1 MHYLPLLALVLALA
15 GRPIWQTSAQDVA
28 CGTSRRIT
36 PLRVQSLVDAIV
48 LGDAVNC
55 TGGGSVEAVW
65 AGVITLDTPISVGS
79 GTFLSITGENDT
91 AGVQGRGQTR
101 LFGVSLAGGL
111 TLTNLKL
118 SGGSAASGGAIQSSM
133 AAVTLNGCV
142 FDGNVATDGDGG
154 AVRVEGGELTI
165 VGGEFSGN
173 SASGNGGAVLA
184 TDAAVVIENGTRFE
198 GNSAIEGGGLYCG
211 GSENET
217 LLSAGDNASCSLSG
231 VVFAFNNASSE
242 ILLDYDQIA
251 APSTQAPLITLYG
264 GGGAAFYHTVVN
276 ITDSV
281 FEYNYAQLSGGA
293 LFGGTDSAMAIDG
306 VTFENNFTPG
316 FAGGMAASTAS
327 LGGNT
332 LLMNNSAM
340 QSGGGVLGWD
350 PTGAVEFNDVVCSN
364 NTAGGNG
371 GCFFGS
377 GRGVVNPGTLMR
389 SNEGI
394 YGAGVFASAD
404 SYISVEGGNFTT
416 NRAVGS
422 GGFLYATDG
431 ANVTIKG
438 GAVSNNVADRRAG
451 AVYCSGDFLD
461 KGSSKV
467 TIEGGTF
474 SNNEAL
480 ELGGAVVAW
489 GDTNVVTIK
498 GGEFINNTAKFFG
511 GFIFLEEEASLSCE
525 GAIVEG
531 NTAGDQG
538 GGIYA
543 RDATWVNSSCDLI
556 CNQAPQGAAAY
567 LTSTFEA
574 ANFENHTVFDTE
586 TSGSSV
592 VYVTETSVIATDVSF
607 QSGGGLQEDS
617 SNSAI
622 QLEGGA
628 TLSAKRC
635 VFGGWTGDSVIQN
648 ANPAQGSL
656 VMDCCDFGDT
666 AAAMV
671 VTSPHS
677 DARIRNALVGD
688 LTIENAAVENNSLV
702 LVDRALGCDNLSI
715 CGPGECV
722 DSAFGVLCECL
733 EDDMCLGGSCTL
745 SIALKTPP
753 PVVTYSPDLVYFELL
768 VSASANGS
776 TPVIWNLTFGADEL
790 SLQVLPSSGIL
801 PPGEDSTVL
810 VTGSPQG
817 REVGGSL
824 ASQFVVASVGNGT
837 SDSTTGVDVEVFSA
851 FYLCQAFE
859 YAMPVDG
866 EDATFSCEQCAN
878 VDGAEGLDCEHPG
891 ATLASLPI
899 REGYWRSSG
908 DSLIIHQCVYHTACV
923 GATQISSA
931 QDYCGEGYQGPY
943 CAVCTEGFGR
953 GAGNTCHSCEGTKS
967 RLLIAAGSLFVLAIL
982 LLTILA
988 VVYLVGG
995 LDAVEGLRRSLST
1008 RSVLSGR
1015 DSSSHKAGSS
1025 GKSIGR
1031 DTLAD
1036 SLAPAVKVAS
1046 EVEERRAEGAASRKG
1061 ITSVPLSE
1069 ADVSDMK
1076 SDASSDT
1083 DNEDITF
1090 RHVPPMAGGG
1100 GQPGCCGHGE
1110 KIKRLAA
1117 RLPMDKIKILV
1128 VVWQILSVFPS
1139 ITAVDF
1145 PPAYARFLSWIDM
1158 LSFDLGHVL
1167 LASCVFP
1174 VMDFYQRL
1182 LVTTLVPVGVA
1193 MVLVLTYWIAKRRAG
1208 SGSAGSLMRRAAW
1221 SRHVAAGLLLS
1232 FLVFISTSTMAFKTF
1247 ACDDEAVEG
1256 ESYLRADYGIQC
1268 HTDKHGWYKLYAGVM
1283 IMVYPIGIPLLYTF
1297 ILWRN
1302 RESLNPRVKPGAVGN
1317 PRADGST
1324 ARSTYKA
1331 TFSED
1336 LEEKLEK
1343 RRRNPDLIP
1352 SMFLWKDFGPEI
1364 YYYEVVECGRR
1375 ILLTGV
1381 LIFISPN
1388 TAAQVA
1394 AACMFAFVSLLG
1406 FELLRPHLD
1415 PVDSWLYRLGCLCIF
1430 LSNFLALLIK
1440 VDSGAD
1446 GNRDVFGAI
1455 MIGINLLLIIAV
1467 LLASWF
1473 SMQQTMD
1480 EYAVAAG
1487 TLLAFEQLS
1496 VDSAQRSRA
1505 LQAPASG
1512 RPPRRPPVV
1521 PACLV
1526 RADTEVSAGTGWS
1539 NSGQDSVRKES
1550 PCSSVLEEGTS

>member
-1 MHYLPLLALVLALA
+1 MNYLLLSALVLVSA
-15 GRPIWQTSAQDVA
+15 GGPIWQSWAQVVA
-28 CGTSRRIT
+28 CGTSSDT
-36 PLRVQSLVDAIV
+36 SPLRVESSADAVV
-48 LGDAVNC
+48 LGDVVNC
-55 TGGGSVEAVW
+55 TGGGAVEVVW
-65 AGVITLDTPISVGS
+65 AGAISLDTAISVGS

-91 AGVQGRGQTR
+91 AGVQGGGQIR
-101 LFGVSLAGGL
+101 MFGVSPAGGL
-111 TLTNLKL
+111 TLTDLKL
-118 SGGSAASGGAIQSSM
+118 SGGSAASGGAIRSSM
-133 AAVTLNGCV
+133 AAVTLNSCA
-142 FDGNVATDGDGG
+142 FDGNIATDGDGG
-154 AVRVEGGELTI
+154 AVWVEGGELTI

-173 SASGNGGAVLA
+173 SASGNGGAVLT
-184 TDAAVVIENGTRFE
+184 TDAAVAIENGTRFE
-198 GNSAIEGGGLYCG
+198 ENSAIEGGGLFCG
-211 GSENET
+211 GSENAT
-217 LLSAGDNASCSLSG
+217 LLSASDNASCSLNG
-231 VVFAFNNASSE
+231 VIFAFNNASSE
-242 ILLDYDQIA
+242 TILDYDNMA

-293 LFGGTDSAMAIDG
+293 LFGGTDSVMAIDG

-316 FAGGMAASTAS
+316 FAGALAASTAT

-332 LLMNNSAM
+332 LFMNNSAM

-350 PTGAVEFNDVVCSN
+350 STGTVEFNDVVCSN

-371 GCFFGS
+371 GCFYGS
-377 GRGVVNPGTLMR
+377 GKGILNAGTLMR

-394 YGAGVFASAD
+394 YGASVFAFAG
-404 SYISVEGGNFTT
+404 SYISVEGGNFTA

-451 AVYCSGDFLD
+451 AVYCSGEFLD
-461 KGSSKV
+461 MGGSKV

-489 GDTNVVTIK
+489 GDTTVVTIK
-498 GGEFINNTAKFFG
+498 GGEFLNNTAKFFG

-525 GAIVEG
+525 GAIVQG

-567 LTSTFEA
+567 LTSTVQV
-574 ANFENHTVFDTE
+574 ANFQNHTVFDTE

-592 VYVTETSVIATDVSF
+592 VYVTETSVIASGVRF
-607 QSGGGLQEDS
+607 QSGGNLQEDS

-628 TLSAKRC
+628 TLIAEDC
-635 VFGGWTGDSVIQN
+635 VFCGWTGDSVIQN
-648 ANPAQGSL
+648 ANAAEGSL
-656 VMDCCDFGDT
+656 VLDSCDFGDT

-688 LTIENAAVENNSLV
+688 VTIKNAAVVNNSLA

-715 CGPGECV
+715 CGFGECV
-722 DSAFGVLCECL
+722 DSALGVLCECL
-733 EDDMCLGGSCTL
+733 EDDMCLGGGGAL

-753 PVVTYSPDLVYFELL
+753 PDVTYSPDLVYFELL
-768 VSASANGS
+768 VSATANGS
-776 TPVIWNLTFGADEL
+776 TPAIWNLTFGADEL

-801 PPGEDSTVL
+801 PPGEDATVL

-817 REVGGSL
+817 QEVGGDL
-824 ASQFVVASVGNGT
+824 VSQFFVTSVGSGT
-837 SDSTTGVDVEVFSA
+837 PDSTTGVDVEVYSA

-859 YAMPVDG
+859 YATPVDD
-866 EDATFSCEQCAN
+866 ENAAFSCEQCAN
-878 VDGAEGLDCEHPG
+878 IDGAEGLDCELPG
-891 ATLASLPI
+891 ATLASLPV
-899 REGYWRSSG
+899 REGFWRSSRE
-908 DSLIIHQCVYHTACV
+908 SLSIHQCVHHTACV

-943 CAVCTEGFGR
+943 CAVCTERFGR

-967 RLLIAAGSLFVLAIL
+967 RLLIAAGSLFALVIL
-982 LLTILA
+982 LLIILA

-995 LDAVEGLRRSLST
+995 LDAVEELRRSLST
-1008 RSVLSGR
+1008 GSVLSGR

-1025 GKSIGR
+1025 CKSIGR
-1031 DTLAD
+1031 DTLTD
-1036 SLAPAVKVAS
+1036 S
-1046 EVEERRAEGAASRKG
+1046 EVEERRSEGAASRKG
-1061 ITSVPLSE
+1061 VTSVPISE
-1069 ADVSDMK
+1069 VDVSEMK

-1083 DNEDITF
+1083 DTEDD
-1090 RHVPPMAGGG
+1090 HAPPMARGG
-1100 GQPGCCGHGE
+1100 GQPGCCGQGE
-1110 KIKRLAA
+1110 KIKRWAA
-1117 RLPMDKIKILV
+1117 RLPMDKLKILV

-1167 LASCVFP
+1167 SASCVLP
-1174 VMDFYQRL
+1174 VMDFYQSL
-1182 LVTTLVPVGVA
+1182 LLTTLGPLGVA
-1193 MVLVLTYWIAKRRAG
+1193 MVLMLTYWIAKRRAG
-1208 SGSAGSLMRRAAW
+1208 SGSAGALRRRAAW

-1232 FLVFISTSTMAFKTF
+1232 FLVFIATSTMAFKTF

-1256 ESYLRADYGIQC
+1256 ESYLRADYSIQC
-1268 HTDKHGWYKLYAGVM
+1268 HTDKHGWYKVYAGVM
-1283 IMVYPIGIPLLYTF
+1283 IMVYPVGIPLLYAF

-1302 RESLNPRVKPGAVGN
+1302 RESLNPCVKTGAVVN

-1324 ARSTYKA
+1324 ARITFKA
-1331 TFSED
+1331 EYSED

-1446 GNRDVFGAI
+1446 GNHDVFGAI
-1455 MIGINLLLIIAV
+1455 MIGINMFLIMAV

-1480 EYAVAAG
+1480 EYVVAAG

-1496 VDSAQRSRA
+1496 VHSASHSRA
-1505 LQAPASG
+1505 LQTPT
-1512 RPPRRPPVV
+1512 PRRPPLRPSMV

-1526 RADTEVSAGTGWS
+1526 RADTKGSAGTGRS
-1539 NSGQDSVRKES
+1539 DSGQDSVRRES
-1550 PCSSVLEEGTS
+1550 PCSSALEEGTS

>member
-1 MHYLPLLALVLALA
+1 MNYLLLSALVLVSA
-15 GRPIWQTSAQDVA
+15 GGPIWPSWAQVVA
-28 CGTSRRIT
+28 CGTSSDT
-36 PLRVQSLVDAIV
+36 SPLRVESSADAVI
-48 LGDAVNC
+48 LGDVVNC
-55 TGGGSVEAVW
+55 TGGGAVEVVW
-65 AGVITLDTPISVGS
+65 AGAITLDTAISVGS

-91 AGVQGRGQTR
+91 AGVQGGGQIR
-101 LFGVSLAGGL
+101 MFGVSPAGGL
-111 TLTNLKL
+111 TLTDLKL
-118 SGGSAASGGAIQSSM
+118 SGGSAASGGAIRSSM
-133 AAVTLNGCV
+133 AAVTLNSCV
-142 FDGNVATDGDGG
+142 LDGNIATDGDGG
-154 AVRVEGGELTI
+154 AVWVEGGELTI
-165 VGGEFSGN
+165 VGGEFSEN

-184 TDAAVVIENGTRFE
+184 TDAAVAIENGTRFE
-198 GNSAIEGGGLYCG
+198 GNSAIEGGGLFCG
-211 GSENET
+211 GSENAT
-217 LLSAGDNASCSLSG
+217 LLSASDNASCALKG
-231 VVFAFNNASSE
+231 VIFAFNNASSE
-242 ILLDYDQIA
+242 TILDYDNMA

-281 FEYNYAQLSGGA
+281 FESNYAQLSGGA
-293 LFGGTDSAMAIDG
+293 LFGGTDSVMAIDG

-316 FAGGMAASTAS
+316 FAGALAASTVT
-327 LGGNT
+327 LEGNT
-332 LLMNNSAM
+332 LFMNNSAM

-350 PTGAVEFNDVVCSN
+350 STGTVEFNDVVCSN

-371 GCFFGS
+371 GCFYGS
-377 GRGVVNPGTLMR
+377 GRGILNAGTLMR

-394 YGAGVFASAD
+394 YGASVFAFAG
-404 SYISVEGGNFTT
+404 SYISVEGGNFTA
-416 NRAVGS
+416 NRAVSS

-438 GAVSNNVADRRAG
+438 AAVSNNVADRRAG
-451 AVYCSGDFLD
+451 AVYCSGEFLD
-461 KGSSKV
+461 MGGSKV

-489 GDTNVVTIK
+489 GDTTVVTIK
-498 GGEFINNTAKFFG
+498 GGEFLNNTAKFFG

-525 GAIVEG
+525 GALVRG

-567 LTSTFEA
+567 LTSTVQV
-574 ANFENHTVFDTE
+574 ANFQNHTVFDTE

-592 VYVTETSVIATDVSF
+592 VYVTETSVIASGVSF
-607 QSGGGLQEDS
+607 QSGGSLQEDS

-628 TLSAKRC
+628 TLIAEDC

-648 ANPAQGSL
+648 ANPAEGSL
-656 VMDCCDFGDT
+656 VLDSCDFGDT

-671 VTSPHS
+671 VTSPNS

-688 LTIENAAVENNSLV
+688 LTIENAAVVNNSLA
-702 LVDRALGCDNLSI
+702 LVDRTLGCDNLSI
-715 CGPGECV
+715 CGSGECV
-722 DSAFGVLCECL
+722 DSALGVLCECL
-733 EDDMCLGGSCTL
+733 EDDECLGGGGAL

-753 PVVTYSPDLVYFELL
+753 PDVTYSPDLVYFELV
-768 VSASANGS
+768 VSVTANGS
-776 TPVIWNLTFGADEL
+776 TPVIWNLTFWADEL

-801 PPGEDSTVL
+801 PPGEDATVL

-817 REVGGSL
+817 QEVGGDL
-824 ASQFVVASVGNGT
+824 VSQFVVTSVGT
-837 SDSTTGVDVEVFSA
+837 SNSTTGVDVEVYSA

-859 YAMPVDG
+859 YAMPVDD
-866 EDATFSCEQCAN
+866 ENAAFSCEQCAN
-878 VDGAEGLDCEHPG
+878 IDGAEGLDCEIPG
-891 ATLASLPI
+891 ATLASLPV
-899 REGYWRSSG
+899 REGYWRSSKE
-908 DSLIIHQCVYHTACV
+908 SLSIHQCVHHTACV

-943 CAVCTEGFGR
+943 CTVCTEGFGR

-967 RLLIAAGSLFVLAIL
+967 RFLIAAGSLFALVIL
-982 LLTILA
+982 LLIILA

-1015 DSSSHKAGSS
+1015 DNSSHKAGSS

-1031 DTLAD
+1031 NALTG
-1036 SLAPAVKVAS
+1036 S
-1046 EVEERRAEGAASRKG
+1046 EVEERRGEGAASRKG
-1061 ITSVPLSE
+1061 VTSVPISE
-1069 ADVSDMK
+1069 VDVSEMK

-1083 DNEDITF
+1083 DGEDD
-1090 RHVPPMAGGG
+1090 HAPPMARGGD
-1100 GQPGCCGHGE
+1100 QPGCCGQGE
-1110 KIKRLAA
+1110 KIKRWAA
-1117 RLPMDKIKILV
+1117 RLPMDKLKILV

-1167 LASCVFP
+1167 SASCVFP
-1174 VMDFYQRL
+1174 VMDFYQSL
-1182 LVTTLVPVGVA
+1182 LLTTLGPLGVA

-1208 SGSAGSLMRRAAW
+1208 AGSAGSLMRRAAW
-1221 SRHVAAGLLLS
+1221 SRHMAAGLLLS
-1232 FLVFISTSTMAFKTF
+1232 FLVFIATSTMAFKTF

-1256 ESYLRADYGIQC
+1256 ESYLRADYSIQC
-1268 HTDKHGWYKLYAGVM
+1268 HTDKHGWYKVYAGVM
-1283 IMVYPIGIPLLYTF
+1283 IMVYPVGIPLLYAF
-1297 ILWRN
+1297 ILWQN
-1302 RESLNPRVKPGAVGN
+1302 RESLNPRVKTGAVVN

-1324 ARSTYKA
+1324 DRITYKA
-1331 TFSED
+1331 NSED

-1381 LIFISPN
+1381 LVFISPN

-1440 VDSGAD
+1440 VDSGVD
-1446 GNRDVFGAI
+1446 GNHDVFGAI
-1455 MIGINLLLIIAV
+1455 MIGINMFLIMAV
-1467 LLASWF
+1467 LLASWL

-1480 EYAVAAG
+1480 EYVAAAG

-1496 VDSAQRSRA
+1496 VHSASRSRA
-1505 LQAPASG
+1505 LQTSTS
-1512 RPPRRPPVV
+1512 RRPPLRPSVV

-1526 RADTEVSAGTGWS
+1526 RADTKGSAGTGRS
-1539 NSGQDSVRKES
+1539 DSGQDSVRRES
-1550 PCSSVLEEGTS
+1550 PCSSALEEGTS

>member
-1 MHYLPLLALVLALA
+1 MNDLLLSALILVWA
-15 GRPIWQTSAQDVA
+15 GGLIWQSWAQDVE
-28 CGTSRRIT
+28 CGTSSDIT
-36 PLRVQSLVDAIV
+36 PLRVESSAGAVV

-55 TGGGSVEAVW
+55 TGGGAMEAVL
-65 AGVITLDTPISVGS
+65 AGAITLDTPISVGS

-91 AGVQGRGQTR
+91 AGVQGGGQIR
-101 LFGVSLAGGL
+101 MFGVSPAGGL
-111 TLTNLKL
+111 TLTDLKL
-118 SGGSAASGGAIQSSM
+118 SGGSAASGGAIRSSM
-133 AAVTLNGCV
+133 AAVTLNNCV
-142 FDGNVATDGDGG
+142 FDDNIATDGGGG
-154 AVRVEGGELTI
+154 AVWVEGGELTI
-165 VGGEFSGN
+165 FGGEFSGN

-184 TDAAVVIENGTRFE
+184 TDAAVNIKNGTRFE
-198 GNSAIEGGGLYCG
+198 GNTATEGGGLFCG
-211 GSENET
+211 GSENAT
-217 LLSAGDNASCSLSG
+217 LLSASDNASCSLSG
-231 VVFAFNNASSE
+231 AMFAFNNASSAT
-242 ILLDYDQIA
+242 ILDYDNMA

-276 ITDSV
+276 ITDSL
-281 FEYNYAQLSGGA
+281 FESNYAQLSGGA
-293 LFGGTDSAMAIDG
+293 LFGGTDSDMAIDG
-306 VTFENNFTPG
+306 GTFENNFTPG
-316 FAGGMAASTAS
+316 FAGAMAASTAT

-332 LLMNNSAM
+332 LFMNISAM

-350 PTGAVEFNDVVCSN
+350 STGAVEFNDVVCSN

-371 GCFFGS
+371 GCFYGS
-377 GRGVVNPGTLMR
+377 GRGILNAGTLMR

-394 YGAGVFASAD
+394 YGAGVFAFAG

-451 AVYCSGDFLD
+451 AVYCSGEFLD
-461 KGSSKV
+461 MGGSKV

-489 GDTNVVTIK
+489 GDTTVVTIK
-498 GGEFINNTAKFFG
+498 GGEFMNNTAKFFG
-511 GFIFLEEEASLSCE
+511 GFIFLEEEASLSCK
-525 GAIVEG
+525 GAIVQG

-556 CNQAPQGAAAY
+556 RNQAPQGAAAY
-567 LTSTFEA
+567 LTSTVGVAF
-574 ANFENHTVFDTE
+574 FQNHTVFDTE

-592 VYVTETSVIATDVSF
+592 LYVTETSVIASGVSF
-607 QSGGGLQEDS
+607 LSEVSLQEEP

-628 TLSAKRC
+628 TLVAKEC

-648 ANPAQGSL
+648 ANPTEGSL
-656 VMDCCDFGDT
+656 TLDSCDFGDT

-688 LTIENAAVENNSLV
+688 LTIENAAVVNNSLV
-702 LVDRALGCDNLSI
+702 LVDRALRCDSLGI
-715 CGPGECV
+715 CGSGECV
-722 DSAFGVLCECL
+722 DSALGVLCECL
-733 EDDMCLGGSCTL
+733 EDNECLGGGGAL

-753 PVVTYSPDLVYFELL
+753 PDMTYSPDLVYFQLL
-768 VSASANGS
+768 VSAAANGS
-776 TPVIWNLTFGADEL
+776 TPAIWNLTFDADEL
-790 SLQVLPSSGIL
+790 SLQVLPSSGML
-801 PPGEDSTVL
+801 PPGEDATVL

-817 REVGGSL
+817 QEVGGDL
-824 ASQFVVASVGNGT
+824 VSQFVVTSVGSGT
-837 SDSTTGVDVEVFSA
+837 SNSATDADVEVYSA

-859 YAMPVDG
+859 YATPVDG
-866 EDATFSCEQCAN
+866 EDTTFSCEQCAN
-878 VDGAEGLDCEHPG
+878 IDGAEGLDCELPG

-908 DSLIIHQCVYHTACV
+908 ESLTIHQCVHHAACV

-943 CAVCTEGFGR
+943 CAVCTGGFGR

-967 RLLIAAGSLFVLAIL
+967 RLLIAAGSLFALVIL
-982 LLTILA
+982 LLIILA
-988 VVYLVGG
+988 MVYLVGG

-1015 DSSSHKAGSS
+1015 DSSSHKADSS

-1031 DTLAD
+1031 DTLAV
-1036 SLAPAVKVAS
+1036 SVK
-1046 EVEERRAEGAASRKG
+1046 ERRAEGAASRKG
-1061 ITSVPLSE
+1061 VTSVPISE
-1069 ADVSDMK
+1069 VDVSEMK

-1083 DNEDITF
+1083 DSEDD
-1090 RHVPPMAGGG
+1090 HAPPMARGG
-1100 GQPGCCGHGE
+1100 GQPGCCGQGE
-1110 KIKRLAA
+1110 KIKRWAA
-1117 RLPMDKIKILV
+1117 RLPMDKLKILV

-1167 LASCVFP
+1167 SASCVFP
-1174 VMDFYQRL
+1174 VMNFYQSL
-1182 LVTTLVPVGVA
+1182 LVTTLGPLGVA
-1193 MVLVLTYWIAKRRAG
+1193 MVLVLTYWIAKRRARAE
-1208 SGSAGSLMRRAAW
+1208 SAGSLKRRAAW

-1256 ESYLRADYGIQC
+1256 ESYLRADYSIQC
-1268 HTDKHGWYKLYAGVM
+1268 HTDKHTWYKVYAGVM
-1283 IMVYPIGIPLLYTF
+1283 IMVYPVGIPILYAF
-1297 ILWRN
+1297 ILWQN
-1302 RESLNPRVKPGAVGN
+1302 RESLNPRVETGAVVN

-1324 ARSTYKA
+1324 ARTSYKA
-1331 TFSED
+1331 KYSED

-1394 AACMFAFVSLLG
+1394 AACMFALVSLLG

-1415 PVDSWLYRLGCLCIF
+1415 RVDSWLYRLGCLCIF

-1446 GNRDVFGAI
+1446 GNHDVFGAI
-1455 MIGINLLLIIAV
+1455 MIGINVFLIMAV

-1480 EYAVAAG
+1480 EYVVAAG

-1496 VDSAQRSRA
+1496 VHSASSSGA
-1505 LQAPASG
+1505 LQA
-1512 RPPRRPPVV
+1512 RTPRRPLLRPSVV

-1526 RADTEVSAGTGWS
+1526 RADTKGPAGTGRS
-1539 NSGQDSVRKES
+1539 DYGQDSVRRES
-1550 PCSSVLEEGTS
+1550 PCSSALEKGTL